1 MYDHVRKH
9 RGRSSQDALEIALQR
24 CKLVTASRVRRVSSI
39 ERKHSHVLIAS
50 IKIGGIVVQGRD
62 LRGKKRSRP
71 FVYELRFL
79 CLLASRSLRPC
90 QSYSSRPV
98 QRRGRTPP
106 NPWMPHWTRV
116 QAKHAL
122 NDSRQFSGHLNFANP
137 AAKSPK
143 LRMFIIIQLQSEC
156 LLDISRPAFHN
167 DSTVRLTVVH
177 HF

>member
-9 RGRSSQDALEIALQR
+9 RRRSSQNTLEIALQR
-24 CKLVTASRVRRVSSI
+24 RKLVTTSRVRRISSI
-39 ERKHSHVLIAS
+39 ERKHGHVLIGS
-50 IKIGGIVVQGRD
+50 IKISGIVVQGCN
-62 LRGKKRSRP
+62 LPGEKRSWP

-79 CLLASRSLRPC
+79 RLGASRSLRPC
-90 QSYSSRPV
+90 QSHSSRRV

-106 NPWMPHWTRV
+106 TPPMPHRARI

-122 NDSRQFSGHLNFANP
+122 NDSREFSGHLNFANP

-143 LRMFIIIQLQSEC
+143 LRMLIIIQLQPEC

-167 DSTVRLTVVH
+167 YSTVRLT
-177 HF
+177 